1 MQSFAMQG
9 HKREHHVNFAILSQR
24 MVTFFTPGVQRKL
37 WKVHVNYPMDT
48 CRDDVPAGQP
58 KTGQDSK
65 S

>member
-1 MQSFAMQG
+1 MICDTIYERNFGSMSI
-9 HKREHHVNFAILSQR
+9 FAISSQR

>member
-1 MQSFAMQG
+1 
-9 HKREHHVNFAILSQR
+9 
-24 MVTFFTPGVQRKL
+24 MVTFFTPVVQRKL